1 MVISVSDSNDRFSSF
16 VFGRVVFHLQQE
28 CFVISSTFQP
38 TEAATGGVLSKKVLS
53 EILQNSQENTYT
65 RVSFSIKLQ
74 A

>member
-16 VFGRVVFHLQQE
+16 VFDRVVFHLQQE

-53 EILQNSQENTYT
+53 EILQNSLENTYT